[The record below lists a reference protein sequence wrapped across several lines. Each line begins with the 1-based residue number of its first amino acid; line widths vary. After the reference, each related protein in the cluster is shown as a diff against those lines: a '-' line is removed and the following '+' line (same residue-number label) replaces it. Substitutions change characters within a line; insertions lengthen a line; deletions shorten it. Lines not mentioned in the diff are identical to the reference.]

1 MIHLVS
7 PPDAHTQGGF
17 FIPEVHMSVE
27 SEITW
32 LRFMVQIVREQAV
45 IASAS

>member
-1 MIHLVS
+1 MRIRR
-7 PPDAHTQGGF
+7 AAF

-32 LRFMVQIVREQAV
+32 LRFMVQIVREQTV